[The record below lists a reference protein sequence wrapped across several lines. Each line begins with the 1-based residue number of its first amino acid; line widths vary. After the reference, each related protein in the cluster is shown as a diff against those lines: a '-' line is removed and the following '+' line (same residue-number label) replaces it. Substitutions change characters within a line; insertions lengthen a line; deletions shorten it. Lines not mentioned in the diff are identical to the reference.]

1 MRLKRLKVHNY
12 RSIRDL
18 DMECQTMVKLLGPNN
33 HGKSNLLLALEFGL
47 STSAKPTEADF
58 FAHRED
64 EQLWVEMTFCELT
77 DQAVPLI
84 AAVQPEYPDWQ
95 HSPRTSRTPYSSM
108 P

>member
-33 HGKSNLLLALEFGL
+33 HGKSNLLSAQEFGL

-58 FAHRED
+58 FAHRE
-64 EQLWVEMTFCELT
+64 
-77 DQAVPLI
+77 VPLI